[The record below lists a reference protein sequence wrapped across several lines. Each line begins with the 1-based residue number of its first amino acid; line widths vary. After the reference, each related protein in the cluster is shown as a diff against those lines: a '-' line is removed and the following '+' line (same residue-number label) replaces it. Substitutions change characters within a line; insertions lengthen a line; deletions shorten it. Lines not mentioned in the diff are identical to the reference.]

1 MLVAVTG
8 CTDAFWRQSAWYL
21 NIQVELLPKIGW
33 ETKEKMEK
41 IIFRM
46 EKCFVR
52 MEKFIVKWRK
62 LLHIPGRIGAATS
75 RP

>member
-21 NIQVELLPKIGW
+21 NIQVEQLPKIGR
-33 ETKEKMEK
+33 EKKEKMEK
-41 IIFRM
+41 II
-46 EKCFVR
+46 VR
-52 MEKFIVKWRK
+52 MEKFIVRMEKIILKWRK
-62 LLHIPGRIGAATS
+62 LLHIPGRIGAATL